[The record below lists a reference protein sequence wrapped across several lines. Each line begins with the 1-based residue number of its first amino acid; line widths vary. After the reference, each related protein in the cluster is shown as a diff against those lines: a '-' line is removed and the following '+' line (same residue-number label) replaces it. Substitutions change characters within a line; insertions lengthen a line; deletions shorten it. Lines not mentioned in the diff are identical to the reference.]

1 MLAEL
6 VTVNLYQLFVV
17 FARIGAAMMVMP
29 GFGEAFVLTR
39 ARLGLALLVSA
50 ALAPIAVPTLPPM
63 PADTID
69 ALILVGREVLVG
81 LAVGTTVRLLVSAVT
96 VAGSLVATQTGL
108 ATAAA
113 FDPTQGDQLAVIGR
127 FLTIAATVAVFAT
140 DMHQTMLAAV
150 AETYRLLPPTALPPV
165 GDFSA
170 LAFAWFADAFRVSVE
185 LAAPLIVAGVVF
197 FLGLGV
203 LARLMPQVPV
213 FFVIMPVQIGAGIA
227 LFTVA
232 LSTMLLWYIE
242 FLAGQL
248 DAFVAG

>member
-6 VTVNLYQLFVV
+6 VTANLYQVFIV
-17 FARIGAAMMVMP
+17 FARVGAAMMVLP
-29 GFGEAFVLTR
+29 GFGEAFVYAR

-50 ALAPIAVPTLPPM
+50 ALAPIAAPTLPPI
-63 PADTID
+63 PADGID
-69 ALILVGREVLVG
+69 ALLLVGREALVG
-81 LAVGTTVRLLVSAVT
+81 LAVGTVVRLLVSAVT

-108 ATAAA
+108 ATASA

-127 FLTIAATVAVFAT
+127 FLTIAATVALFAT
-140 DMHQTMLAAV
+140 DLHLTMLAAI
-150 AETYRLLPPTALPPV
+150 AETYSILPPTGLPPV
-165 GDFSA
+165 GDVSA
-170 LAFAWFADAFRVSVE
+170 LAFDWFGAAFRVSVE

-213 FFVIMPVQIGAGIA
+213 FFVIMPVQIGFGIA

-232 LSTMLLWYIE
+232 LSTMLLWYV
-242 FLAGQL
+242 
-248 DAFVAG
+248 DFVADRLATFVTG